1 MKKLLLLGMTV
12 LSFNW
17 MFAQC
22 NILYVS
28 TTGVPTAT
36 GVMSDP
42 MDIVSA
48 FINATPGTVIRM
60 GAGTY
65 NIQSPLTISV
75 NDLTIEGGFNP
86 SNAWTKSSLA
96 GATTIFKEGILAEG
110 TVNAQRLV
118 AIYASNVSGFRFQDI
133 TISTADAY
141 SPGMSTYG
149 VHINNCSNY
158 KFVRTQ
164 ILPGNASDGADG
176 VSGTIG
182 AVGGIG
188 VMGAS
193 GSCDGGDCTFGSGD
207 AGAAGGN
214 GGLGGGGTTIGT
226 GGPATNGTQNNGT
239 NGGAGVGR
247 NGGAGGGGGAGGDEC
262 TTNNGGN
269 GGNGGNSA
277 CGNGPTGGIRGNQG
291 DPGADGANGTN
302 GSTGAN
308 GANGVNGP
316 LGTDIAGF
324 WTPGTAGTNGA
335 DGCGGTG
342 GSGGGGGG
350 RQTCSLCDNG
360 PGNGGSG
367 GGGGG
372 QGGTGGT
379 CGLGGGASFGLYIV
393 NNGANAE
400 VNQSSIVAGFAG
412 QGGAGGT
419 GGPGAGGGL
428 GALRR
433 TTCNGEIGEG
443 GAGGN
448 GGAGGVGG
456 EGGDGANGISIS
468 VQLVSGDALVLNDN
482 NFNLLAQPEIRA
494 SYSTCTSNTI
504 TFEDVSIA
512 QGTGVTDWDFGMDAT
527 PSAGVDNPQDVSFA
541 TIGFKDVLHSATTY
555 VGFINITCESEATT
569 LTETICSGDSF
580 MVGSS
585 TYNASGT
592 YTDVLTTLNGCD
604 STITLNLTVED
615 INSAVTL
622 AGITLTATQS
632 GGTYQ
637 WVDCGNGNLPIGG
650 ATNQSYTATA
660 NGSYAVVLT
669 FNGCSET
676 SSCTAVTTVGIEEIT
691 NFSNLVLYP
700 NPTNGQFT
708 INFGNEYD
716 EVLIEITE
724 ANGKKVKKQ
733 KFRNTSNEAI
743 SFTGQ
748 SGIYFVTITSEDQTR
763 TVRLI
768 KD

>member
-1 MKKLLLLGMTV
+1 MKKLLLLGMTL

-17 MFAQC
+17 MIAQC

-48 FINATPGTVIRM
+48 FMNATPGTVIRM

-96 GATTIFKEGILAEG
+96 GATTIFKEGVLAEG
-110 TVNAQRLV
+110 AANAQRLV
-118 AIYASNVSGFRFQDI
+118 AIYANGVSGFRFQDI

-149 VHINNCSNY
+149 VHIDNCSDY

-164 ILPGNASDGADG
+164 VLPGNAANGLNGA
-176 VSGTIG
+176 SGNPGLPGGTGI
-182 AVGGIG
+182 VGS
-188 VMGAS
+188 S
-193 GSCDGGDCTFGSGD
+193 GSCDGGDCSFGSGD

-214 GGLGGGGTTIGT
+214 GGQGGGGTAVGT
-226 GGPATNGTQNNGT
+226 GGPATNGAQNNGT
-239 NGGAGVGR
+239 NGGAGAGR

-262 TTNNGGN
+262 STNNGGN

-277 CGNGPTGGIRGNQG
+277 CGNGPIGGTRGNQG
-291 DPGADGANGTN
+291 DPGGDGQNGNN
-302 GSTGAN
+302 GSTG
-308 GANGVNGP
+308 
-316 LGTDIAGF
+316 IAGPNGMNGSAGSDVSGF
-324 WTPGTAGTNGA
+324 WISGAGTNGG

-350 RQTCSLCDNG
+350 RQTCTFCDNG

-372 QGGTGGT
+372 QGGAGGVA
-379 CGLGGGASFGLYIV
+379 GLGGGSSFGLYIL
-393 NNGANAE
+393 NNGANTE
-400 VNQSSIVAGFAG
+400 INQSSILAGNG
-412 QGGAGGT
+412 GVGGIGGPGGAGG
-419 GGPGAGGGL
+419 AGGS
-428 GALRR
+428 GAAKN
-433 TTCNGEIGEG
+433 TTCTSEIGEG

-456 EGGDGANGISIS
+456 QGGNGGNGVSIS

-482 NFNLLAQPEIRA
+482 NFNLNAQPEIRA

-512 QGTGVTDWDFGMDAT
+512 QGAGVTDWDFGVDAT
-527 PSAGVDNPQDVSFA
+527 PTTGTDNPEDVMYTS
-541 TIGFKDVLHSATTY
+541 IGFKDVLHSSNTY

-580 MVGSS
+580 TVGTS
-585 TYNASGT
+585 TYNTSGT

-615 INSAVTL
+615 INSTVTL
-622 AGITLTATQS
+622 AGVTLTATQS

-676 SSCTAVTTVGIEEIT
+676 SSCTVVTTVGVEEIS
-691 NFSNLVLYP
+691 NFSNLLLYP
-700 NPTNGQFT
+700 NPTNGQFI
-708 INFGNEYD
+708 INFGKEYD
-716 EVLIEITE
+716 EVLVEITE

-733 KFRNTSNEAI
+733 KFRNTSNEAM
-743 SFTGQ
+743 SFNGQ
-748 SGIYFVTITSEDQTR
+748 SGVYFVTITSEEHTR

>member
-1 MKKLLLLGMTV
+1 MKKLLLLGIALM
-12 LSFNW
+12 SFNW
-17 MFAQC
+17 MIAQC

-48 FINATPGTVIRM
+48 FTNATAGTVIRM

-65 NIQSPLTISV
+65 TIQSPLTIAV

-96 GATTIFKEGILAEG
+96 GATTIHRDGVNAEG
-110 TVNAQRLV
+110 SANSERLV
-118 AIYASNVSGFRFQDI
+118 AIYANGISGFRFQDI
-133 TISTADAY
+133 TISTANAY
-141 SPGMSTYG
+141 SAGMSTYG
-149 VHINNCSNY
+149 VHLDNCSNY

-164 ILPGNASDGADG
+164 ILPGNASTGLNGAPGNPGLPGGTG
-176 VSGTIG
+176 V
-182 AVGGIG
+182 VGF
-188 VMGAS
+188 S

-214 GGLGGGGTTIGT
+214 GGQGGGGTAVGT

-239 NGGAGVGR
+239 NGGAGIGR

-262 TTNNGGN
+262 STNNGGN
-269 GGNGGNSA
+269 GGSGGNSA
-277 CGNGPTGGIRGNQG
+277 CGNGPGGGTRGNQG
-291 DPGADGANGTN
+291 DPGADGQNGQN
-302 GSTGAN
+302 GSVGTVGPN
-308 GANGVNGP
+308 GMNGP
-316 LGTDIAGF
+316 AGSNVAGF
-324 WTPGTAGTNGA
+324 WISGAGTNGG

-350 RQTCSLCDNG
+350 RQTCTLCDNG

-372 QGGTGGT
+372 QGGVGGSG
-379 CGLGGGASFGLYIV
+379 GLGGGSSFGLYIL
-393 NNGANAE
+393 NNGANTE
-400 VNQSSIVAGFAG
+400 INQSSIIAGSA
-412 QGGAGGT
+412 GAGGI
-419 GGPGAGGGL
+419 GGPGGPGGNGGS
-428 GALRR
+428 GAVRNS
-433 TTCNGEIGEG
+433 TCSGEIGEG

-448 GGAGGVGG
+448 GGAGGAGG
-456 EGGDGANGISIS
+456 QGGNGTNGVSFS
-468 VQLVSGDALVLNDN
+468 VQLVSGDALVLNEN
-482 NFNLLAQPEIRA
+482 NFNLIAQPEIRA
-494 SYSTCTSNTI
+494 SYSTCTASTL
-504 TFEDVSIA
+504 TFEDMSIG

-527 PSAGVDNPQDVSFA
+527 PSTGTDNPEDVQFA
-541 TIGFKDVLHSATTY
+541 SIGFKDVLHSSNTY

-580 MVGSS
+580 TVGSS
-585 TYNASGT
+585 TYNSSGT

-622 AGITLTATQS
+622 SGLTLTATQS

-637 WVDCGNGNLPIGG
+637 WVDCANGNLPIGG

-660 NGSYAVVLT
+660 NGSYAVILT
-669 FNGCSET
+669 FNGCTET
-676 SSCTAVTTVGIEEIT
+676 SSCTAVTTVGVEEIY

-700 NPTNGQFT
+700 NPTNGQFM
-708 INFGNEYD
+708 INFGKEYD
-716 EVLIEITE
+716 EVLVEITE

-743 SFTGQ
+743 NFTGQ
-748 SGIYFVTITSEDQTR
+748 SGVYFVTITSEDQTR
-763 TVRLI
+763 TIRLI